1 MWRIILL
8 RFNYMNSN
16 KYHSN
21 FVLVL
26 LLVTAFLSMQWTAV
40 HIHLADQHI
49 HDKSLHQHQIE
60 THAHDLI
67 NKSVAA
73 VNLPDQASHTDVI
86 DLDHDANLP
95 KKEKQR
101 TPSSA
106 SVITPVFA
114 LPQAPVKTTGQIAF
128 IKNTKLRSLYRP
140 SFNPRAPPLSS

>member
-1 MWRIILL
+1 
-8 RFNYMNSN
+8 MNSN

-26 LLVTAFLSMQWTAV
+26 LLVTAFLTMQWTAV

-67 NKSVAA
+67 NKTVAA
-73 VNLPDQASHTDVI
+73 IDLSHQASHSDVI

-101 TPSSA
+101 TPTSA
-106 SVITPVFA
+106 AVITPVFA
-114 LPQAPVKTTGQIAF
+114 LPKTPVKATGQIAF
-128 IKNTKLRSLYRP
+128 IKSTKLRYLYRP

>member
-1 MWRIILL
+1 
-8 RFNYMNSN
+8 MNSN

-26 LLVTAFLSMQWTAV
+26 LLVTAFLTMQWTAV

-67 NKSVAA
+67 NKTVAA
-73 VNLPDQASHTDVI
+73 IDLSHQASHSDVI

-101 TPSSA
+101 TPTSA
-106 SVITPVFA
+106 AVITPVFA
-114 LPQAPVKTTGQIAF
+114 LPKTPVRLLVKLLLSKAPNSDIYIAHPS
-128 IKNTKLRSLYRP
+128 ILVLPLY
-140 SFNPRAPPLSS
+140 PLSFLHI